1 MLSKTIFDA
10 AREEGYAIGIAE
22 VKAEFKAEI
31 AKTVEDAVKTASHN
45 IIKKVVSKTRFRD
58 AAISAIL
65 NVSIGLVKTIR
76 EEVKVEKA
84 AAAALK
90 KATKP
95 KGKKT

>member
-22 VKAEFKAEI
+22 VKAEI
-31 AKTVEDAVKTASHN
+31 AKTVEEAVKTASHN

-58 AAISAIL
+58 AAISTIL
-65 NVSIGLVKTIR
+65 NVSIELVKTIR
-76 EEVKVEKA
+76 EEVKAEKA
-84 AAAALK
+84 APALK

-95 KGKKT
+95 KSKKT